1 MRGRFWITAA
11 AAVCMM
17 AASAES
23 YAQYQQAPVT
33 ISKEK
38 VRMGGK
44 VYYSHIVLEKQ
55 TLYSISKAYGV
66 SIDDILDANP
76 ALKESGLKKN
86 AIILIPESSADA
98 AAAPRREDDATQAA
112 GERSHEA
119 ADMETAV
126 AAPAQD
132 GGKEADADDVDRPK
146 KDRKKKKGT
155 AGKDDDVFVT
165 HTVRW
170 YEDLDVISEKY
181 GVPVDIIMKVN
192 GLTGR
197 KLTNRQK
204 LKIPADLEAYLIR
217 HPESAASRQ
226 EQETAPAADTT
237 GENISSDPKPQET
250 PVSKTVK
257 AMLMLPLNTGTGM
270 TGSENNMDFYCGVLL
285 AARDLGLNGT
295 DIELCTYDISGGS
308 ARAVNEAASGCDFII
323 GPISTGDLRE
333 VLTGV
338 PSSIPV
344 ISPIDPRAEVL
355 AKGHVNF
362 IQTPASTLAQYADLV
377 SWMNEEAGPE
387 DRIVVIYEKGMR
399 ETPETAAVDS
409 LMQKS
414 GRTWSSFSYSILEG
428 RNVLSSLESLM
439 NPASVNRVLIVS
451 ESEAFVNDVVRN
463 LKLMI
468 HDKYGIV
475 LYGPSRTRGFET
487 LDVDDLHAVNLH
499 VSLSY
504 YVDYD
509 SPEVQEF
516 LLKYRALFNTE
527 PGAFAFQGYDIMTYF
542 VRMRTRYGKDWTDRL
557 SETGTERMLQSDF
570 RFRRKGEGGLENS
583 GIRRVVY
590 GSGYSVTQQK

>member
-1 MRGRFWITAA
+1 MKKTSAAISAAILFAALSITGLN
-11 AAVCMM
+11 
-17 AASAES
+17 
-23 YAQYQQAPVT
+23 AQDYVAPPVT
-33 ISKEK
+33 ISSEK
-38 VRMGGK
+38 VKMDGK
-44 VYYSHIVLEKQ
+44 LFYSHVVVERQ

-66 SIDDILDANP
+66 SIDEIYSVNP
-76 ALKESGLKKN
+76 SLKETGLKKN
-86 AIILIPESSADA
+86 AIILIP
-98 AAAPRREDDATQAA
+98 
-112 GERSHEA
+112 
-119 ADMETAV
+119 V
-126 AAPAQD
+126 
-132 GGKEADADDVDRPK
+132 
-146 KDRKKKKGT
+146 
-155 AGKDDDVFVT
+155 KDDTPSVQERKAAKEEKKAAKDSRKRNRKNQKDYFI
-165 HTVRW
+165 HTVKW
-170 YEDLDVISEKY
+170 YEDLDMISGKY
-181 GVPVDIIMKVN
+181 GVPVDVIMEVN
-192 GLTGR
+192 SLEGR
-197 KLTNRQK
+197 KLKNRQQ
-204 LKIPADLEAYLIR
+204 LRIPTN
-217 HPESAASRQ
+217 PESYKDLKADAGDSSRTDTSRTSVPLPPSPATYQ
-226 EQETAPAADTT
+226 FPTA
-237 GENISSDPKPQET
+237 GEVDAI
-250 PVSKTVK
+250 
-257 AMLMLPLNTGTGM
+257 LMLPFDAQGETP
-270 TGSENNMDFYCGVLL
+270 SQISMDFYCGVLL

-295 DIELCTYDISGGS
+295 DIELCTYDISRGS